1 MLEIKQLFHK
11 SVYKWFKESFKQVSD
26 IQKISWPEIK
36 QNKHVLIS
44 APTGSGKTLAAFLSG
59 IDDLVK
65 LAVKKELLQQNYIVY
80 VSPLKALSNDIYKNL
95 QLPLEGIFNN
105 LKQDLNLDKNPI
117 NIAVRSGDT
126 SQKERQ
132 AIKKNIPH
140 ILVTTPESLYILL
153 TSVSGR
159 KILSTTNTVIIDEIH
174 ALINNKR
181 GSHLSLSLERLE
193 NLSENKLV
201 RIGLS
206 ATQKPIESVAKY
218 LVGNRNDN
226 CKILEVG
233 KRRNLDITIA
243 VPETPL
249 SAIMSLDTWDEIHQ
263 KLISLIESHTTTLI
277 FVNTRRLAERLSHSL
292 AKIIGEENIATH
304 HGSMSKELRLEA
316 EERLKAGKIQAMI
329 ATASLELGID
339 IGSIDLVIQISTAKM
354 ISTFLQRVGRS
365 RHYFGGVPKGII
377 FPTTRD
383 ELIESMAMLNA
394 VKSGE
399 LDHIVMPEKPLDI
412 LAQQIVAELG
422 NEDYSEEKLYSI
434 ISKSY
439 VYKDLKEKEFE
450 DILETLN
457 DGYSTRF
464 GRKRAYIFWDKINR
478 ELKGR
483 KNARL
488 TSLLSGGA
496 IPDQFDYDVILDP
509 EGVYIGN
516 LNEDFAIE
524 SMAGDIFKLGNN
536 TWQITRVENSKVRVI
551 DAHGQPPTIPFWLGE
566 APGRSDELSN
576 FVSEFRVYIS
586 EQLDKV
592 SYDELKNDLSKRFNV
607 SEYLASQVLDYLGN
621 IKAAFGF
628 IPNKKRIALER
639 FFDDANDMHLV
650 IHSPFGSRINRAWG
664 LALRKRFCR
673 KFNFEL
679 QAAANEES
687 IILSLGATHS
697 FPIEEIM
704 TYLSP
709 ENVRDIL
716 IQAMLDSPMFE
727 VRWRWNAT
735 RALAVQRRRGNQ
747 KMPAQI
753 QRSQAEDLIALIFP
767 DQIACLENISG
778 NREVPEHPLV
788 KQTINDCLHEA
799 MDIDGL
805 ENLLSSIKNGE
816 IEVQGFDL
824 VEPSPLSHEIIN
836 SKPYTYLDDAPLE
849 ERRTRA
855 LQSRVNIS
863 IEDAKNLSV
872 LDEEAIL
879 KVKEE
884 IWPLLNSVDE
894 LYEAMSFSAYFCA
907 DELNSKEKEYFTE
920 LESSGRATTLCF
932 DKKKFFIAADRY
944 HEFKSLFPIEL
955 FSNDLS
961 LPDRL
966 INIEKNKETIILEI
980 VRNRFELLGPV
991 SESIFKAKSPFTET
1005 ELLTAYYSL
1014 ESEGFIFQGQF
1025 IKTDIE
1031 RQWCERRLLS
1041 RIHRYSIKRQRKSQ
1055 QVFPKSIFMHFL
1067 FYWNHILSFQ
1077 DEEKTEEDFL
1087 QCIEQLE
1094 GYETAAYAWEN
1105 DLLRL
1110 RFPNYNNSWIDLLS
1124 LNGQILWGSFD
1135 YGEKNLKQKKK
1146 QTIKSTPITII
1157 NRQFRNYWFTKSLLE
1172 YNELSHYA
1180 KVVYQYI
1187 KENGASYIS
1196 EITSDTELL
1205 AEQVE
1210 NGISELAANSFI
1222 SSDAFNGLRSLITN
1236 QKTKNRHYQRFKKS
1250 SFRLESQK
1258 GGRWFVLEN
1267 KVEKINS
1274 EERLKYFIDVLFKRY
1289 GLLFKNL
1296 VNLEKNFPSWYDL
1309 LPSLR
1314 RMESRGEIIGG
1325 RFVEGVWGE
1334 QFATPEAII
1343 QMKKIKNIE
1352 NSENDSYI
1360 SISASDPLNLSGL
1373 IDPPFRVSAISSNR
1387 ILYNNGKAIA
1397 SLENDEMNILD
1408 KTGKANEWEIKNLL
1422 SRNQMVLKNTGN
1434 KKSRDSGT

>member
-1 MLEIKQLFHK
+1 MQEIKHLFHK
-11 SVYKWFKESFKQVSD
+11 SVYNWFEESFSQISD
-26 IQKISWPEIK
+26 IQRLSWPEIK
-36 QNKHVLIS
+36 KNNHVLIS
-44 APTGSGKTLAAFLSG
+44 APTGSGKTLASFLAG

-65 LAVKKELLQQNYIVY
+65 LAVDDKLENQNYIVY
-80 VSPLKALSNDIYKNL
+80 ISPLKALSNDIHKNL
-95 QLPLEGIFNN
+95 QLPLEGIFSRIKEEFN
-105 LKQDLNLDKNPI
+105 LEVNPI
-117 NIAVRSGDT
+117 RIAVRSGDT

-153 TSVSGR
+153 TSKSGR
-159 KILSTTNTVIIDEIH
+159 NILSTTKTVIIDEIH

-193 NLSENKLV
+193 HLSENKLV

-206 ATQKPIESVAKY
+206 ATQKPIKQVARY
-218 LVGNRNDN
+218 LVGNRDDE
-226 CKILEVG
+226 CKILETG
-233 KRRNLDITIA
+233 KRRHLDISIA

-249 SAIMSLDTWDEIHQ
+249 SAVMSLDTWDEIHQ

-292 AKIIGEENIATH
+292 AKIVGEEHIATH
-304 HGSMSKELRLEA
+304 HGSMSKELRLDA
-316 EERLKAGKIQAMI
+316 EERLKNGSIKAMV

-354 ISTFLQRVGRS
+354 ISTFLQRIGRS
-365 RHYFGGVPKGII
+365 RHYFGGTPKGII
-377 FPTTRD
+377 FPISRD

-412 LAQQIVAELG
+412 LAQQIVAELA
-422 NEDYSEEKLYSI
+422 NEDFTEENLYKLI
-434 ISKSY
+434 TNSY
-439 VYKDLKEKEFE
+439 VYRELEKKEFE
-450 DILETLN
+450 EILETLN

-464 GRKRAYIFWDKINR
+464 GRKRAYIFWDKINQ

-566 APGRSDELSN
+566 APGRSDELSD
-576 FVSEFRVYIS
+576 FVSDFRIYIS
-586 EQLDKV
+586 EKLDEL
-592 SYDELKNDLSKRFNV
+592 SYDELKTEIVKDFLIT
-607 SEYLASQVLDYLGN
+607 EYTASQVLDYLAT

-628 IPNKKRIALER
+628 IPNKKKIALER

-650 IHSPFGSRINRAWG
+650 IHSPYGSRINRAWG

-679 QAAANEES
+679 QAAASEES
-687 IILSLGATHS
+687 IILSLGSTHS

-709 ENVRDIL
+709 DNVRDIL

-747 KMPAQI
+747 RMPAQI

-778 NREVPEHPLV
+778 NREVPDHPLV
-788 KQTINDCLHEA
+788 QQTINDCLHEA

-805 ENLLSSIKNGE
+805 EHLLASIKNGE
-816 IEVQGFDL
+816 VEVQGFDL

-855 LQSRVNIS
+855 LQSRVNITA
-863 IEDAKNLSV
+863 EDAKNLSV
-872 LDEEAIL
+872 IDEEAIL

-894 LYEAMSFSAYFCA
+894 LYEAMSFSAYFCES
-907 DELNSKEKEYFTE
+907 ELTGKEKEYFSE
-920 LESSGRATTLCF
+920 LVDSKRATILSID
-932 DKKKFFIAADRY
+932 DKLFYISADRY
-944 HEFKSLFPIEL
+944 HEFISVFPKTA
-955 FSNDLS
+955 FSNHLDIPARMTQS
-961 LPDRL
+961 SESK
-966 INIEKNKETIILEI
+966 EKIIIEI

-991 SESIFKAKSPFTET
+991 SETEFLEKSPFTIT
-1005 ELLTAYYSL
+1005 ELLGAFYAL
-1014 ESEGFIFQGQF
+1014 ESEGFIFQGSF
-1025 IKTDIE
+1025 IKSIQE

-1041 RIHRYSIKRQRKSQ
+1041 RIHRYSIKRKRKSQ
-1055 QVFPKSIFMHFL
+1055 QVYPKSLFMHFL
-1067 FYWNHILSFQ
+1067 FYWNHILSF
-1077 DEEKTEEDFL
+1077 DGDEKTEEDFL
-1087 QCIEQLE
+1087 QAIEQLE

-1105 DLLRL
+1105 DILRL

-1146 QTIKSTPITII
+1146 QTIKSSPITII
-1157 NRQFRNYWFTKSLLE
+1157 NRQYRAFWHTKRLLE
-1172 YNELSHYA
+1172 YDELSHYA
-1180 KVVYQYI
+1180 KVVYEYLEH
-1187 KENGASYIS
+1187 KGACYIS
-1196 EITSDTELL
+1196 EITAETELL
-1205 AEQVE
+1205 NEHVE
-1210 NGISELAANSFI
+1210 SGISELAANSYI

-1236 QKTKNRHYQRFKKS
+1236 QKTKNRHYRRFKKS
-1250 SFRLESQK
+1250 SYRLESQK

-1267 KVEKINS
+1267 KIKETNS
-1274 EERLKYFIDVLFKRY
+1274 DERIKYFIDILFKRY

-1296 VNLEKNFPSWYDL
+1296 VYLEKNFPSWYGL
-1309 LPSLR
+1309 LPTLR
-1314 RMESRGEIIGG
+1314 RMESRGEILGG
-1325 RFVEGVWGE
+1325 RFIDGVWGE
-1334 QFATPEAII
+1334 QFALAEAIG
-1343 QMKKIKNIE
+1343 QMKRLKNEE
-1352 NSENDSYI
+1352 NTEESFI

-1373 IDPPFRVSAISSNR
+1373 IDPPFRIGSISSNR
-1387 ILYNNGKAIA
+1387 ILYKDGKAIA
-1397 SLENDEMNILD
+1397 SLENDEMKLIDNSDDL
-1408 KTGKANEWEIKNLL
+1408 NEWEIKNLL
-1422 SRNQMVLKNTGN
+1422 SRNQMVLKNSGN
-1434 KKSRDSGT
+1434 KKSRNSGT